1 MKITNRKAYFEYSVI
16 EEFSCGIKLLG
27 NEVKSIRNG
36 DITLNDSF
44 VFLKNGEVFAKNMK
58 VSKYKQAHMLDKHDE
73 NREKK
78 LLLKRR
84 EIDKIEKL
92 IQVVGTTI
100 IPLEV
105 FIFKDPSPII
115 VAPLWITSLYL
126 PPKIAEHEEFFIELF
141 APPRITLL
149 FEEV

>member
-44 VFLKNGEVFAKNMK
+44 VFLRNGEVFAKNMK

-78 LLLKRR
+78 LLLKRK

-92 IQVVGTTI
+92 IQAVGTTI

-105 FIFKDPSPII
+105 FILNNLIKVKIG
-115 VAPLWITSLYL
+115 VCKGKKLWNKKEDIKKRDIDRDT
-126 PPKIAEHEEFFIELF
+126 KRELNNG
-141 APPRITLL
+141 
-149 FEEV
+149 